1 MMREALKVMD
11 AINRPIRIKR
21 LEESLEKWQNI
32 LRSRDARL
40 DEGTEDCPCC
50 AQWFLPHGKDVEPCI
65 GCPIRDFTGLHG
77 CSGTPYTEFV
87 SAVEDSSRSFDEG
100 EPIWNDDVERAVNAE
115 ITFLVNLITF
125 EEYAH
130 EYELGQGQRRR

>member
-1 MMREALKVMD
+1 MD
-11 AINRPIRIKR
+11 AINRPLRIKR

-40 DEGTEDCPCC
+40 DEGTEVCPCC
-50 AQWFLPHGKDVEPCI
+50 AQWFLQNVKDGEQCFKLCN
-65 GCPIRDFTGLHG
+65 GCPIRDFTGLPG
-77 CSGTPYTEFV
+77 CAGTPYIEFI
-87 SAVEDSSRSFDEG
+87 SAAADADESMG
-100 EPIWNDDVERAVNAE
+100 PFWNDDVERAVNAE

-130 EYELGQGQRRR
+130 EYELNL